1 MLNMPHSIM
10 SSAFTSICRALAFVA
25 LLYPLA
31 AQPKVGY
38 VEVYGVRKLS
48 KDRILRTV
56 GTKPGSELPR
66 SKGAVEER
74 LVALEKDCAGLAR
87 HLEANGEPIRLSDA
101 EKTRKIALI
110 HRILADDA
118 EVRRH
123 TQPWM
128 EQVKRFLGD
137 GARERTMRRAY
148 GAHAG

>member
-1 MLNMPHSIM
+1 M
-10 SSAFTSICRALAFVA
+10 STLALYESMSAISAQMVE
-25 LLYPLA
+25 A
-31 AQPKVGY
+31 A
-38 VEVYGVRKLS
+38 S
-48 KDRILRTV
+48 ACDW
-56 GTKPGSELPR
+56 
-66 SKGAVEER
+66 ER
-74 LVALEKDCAGLAR
+74 LVALEKDCAGLPR
-87 HLEANGEPIRLSDA
+87 HLEPNGEPIPLSDA

>member
-1 MLNMPHSIM
+1 M
-10 SSAFTSICRALAFVA
+10 STLALYESMSAISAQMVE
-25 LLYPLA
+25 A
-31 AQPKVGY
+31 A
-38 VEVYGVRKLS
+38 S
-48 KDRILRTV
+48 ACDW
-56 GTKPGSELPR
+56 
-66 SKGAVEER
+66 ER